1 MKVYSEKN
9 NGAYLRKGKNPF
21 LLLLLAGLLGAG
33 ASLVAWQRM
42 RRASLSSI
50 SRVLRF
56 AISTLS
62 DNACKEGLTMSVVS
76 KSYTCSVLNAEHDT
90 DSVVSTP

>member
-1 MKVYSEKN
+1 MAACVNLQPNKKT
-9 NGAYLRKGKNPF
+9 GTYLRKGKNPF
-21 LLLLLAGLLGAG
+21 LLLLLAGLPGAG

-56 AISTLS
+56 AISALS
-62 DNACKEGLTMSVVS
+62 DNACKEGLTMSR
-76 KSYTCSVLNAEHDT
+76 L
-90 DSVVSTP
+90 